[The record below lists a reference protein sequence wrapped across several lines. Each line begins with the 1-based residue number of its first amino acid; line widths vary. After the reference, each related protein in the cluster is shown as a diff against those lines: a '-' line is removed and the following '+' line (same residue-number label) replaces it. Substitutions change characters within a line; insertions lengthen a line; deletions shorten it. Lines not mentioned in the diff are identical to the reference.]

1 MEEENKEELIAGAP
15 MRFQENAVNAEPVF
29 PSPFNSKIGNST
41 VDLSDKA
48 NNDAM
53 LKEYDNWWDFGQKK
67 GFLGMNYLTKD
78 ESVLAERN
86 QMRDEWYQKYHG
98 MSYEDYKKGV
108 DERTDTNSLK
118 LIGQRLDNNFQG
130 LSAPGIGLLDFGMD
144 AAGTLIPGFDK
155 VDEKYDKAT
164 MLDNPVHQMVRRVS
178 SIVLPTILGGGY
190 ASSAVNAKLSGGAL
204 FTKPWFTKL
213 AADLMTQV
221 GVDATVL
228 ALSDVGEDDS
238 ITTELSNM
246 FPETFGPKG
255 RVPLPDF
262 FRTADSDSPGIRKVK
277 NMLESA
283 PFAIL
288 GSVIGSF
295 IDVKNGKQT
304 MGWFDP
310 KDGVSQQYK
319 QGVLKFGGDPDI
331 LIRIQEIDEL
341 LSLGRKNLS
350 RQNENLL
357 INEKLNL
364 EAQLGDPS
372 IDVSMNRQAEIN
384 ASEADAAIDRKIA
397 NNFEQLELDI
407 NGLDPDLN
415 ADLLSDAAKTKQQV
429 PPGNVARNIADTTAI
444 KTGSSSGD
452 PAPIITDSMR
462 KKGLMVGSTSRD
474 AVMGVS
480 EAARMAGRFDAIV
493 DGVRFSAKEMNAAA
507 WGIYMDIIDPMS
519 TVDDVKAL
527 FLENRDVKNLML
539 GKFKIEV
546 INEDQARAAAFAM
559 RDLVDRFLGREV
571 TASSGRVMD
580 TLGREAATIAA
591 SITDMAPFVDDA
603 HAMDIVLDKLLF
615 LMDEYALNKYLSG
628 WSLRNKNWFDQLPPR
643 NAEEGIQTLLEE
655 FKTAENSIHAKNLKF
670 TKTLKELRKN
680 KPEALRPLIDA
691 YAHTNGDV
699 DSLAK
704 LYKWAADQITPVGM
718 LKSPDPKN
726 MNLFAKAAWGVRYNN
741 MLSGISAFRAGVG
754 NGVQLLLRPMTAV
767 LGHAVTGNWDGIRRT
782 IYYNGAV
789 WETNRRALTDAYQMM
804 KRTHKDPTA
813 MMAQFRK
820 DFVFKTDKAWDI
832 MDDMAKLYEIDGNWG
847 RAYQLK
853 MASRLKQIAGMKGLR
868 YGMTAMV
875 FPDVFTTT
883 HLAHY
888 LARAKA
894 YDDVFYEFGSIYG
907 KADLLKEAELK
918 YYNEFFDADGLVK
931 DKTLKAMAG
940 EIQLNL
946 DDGLA
951 SYLTDATTAYPILK
965 EVMAFPRTA
974 SNYMRAA
981 ASWTPITLIP
991 GISKYSK
998 TIYAKTTDDI
1008 AEALLEHGIV
1018 MAKEPNAQVI
1028 FENLRAE
1035 YVGRMAFS
1043 SLLVST
1049 LFGYAMAGN
1058 IRGNG
1063 HYNAS
1068 ERNKQRDQMGYIPKT
1083 IRIGDKWVS
1092 FKGIIGIE
1100 HILTII
1106 GDLAYYASDID
1117 ENLLENWESKL
1128 AWTIGATFLNETPL
1142 AGVEPLFDALNGN
1155 VRAFNRLVSQ
1165 SVSSWIPASGGLG
1178 VVANATDAAQKD
1190 INGEIIAFVKNRI
1203 PGLKSQLPNQ
1213 IDIWTGEPI
1222 NDIDNPFLRA
1232 LNAISPIQV
1241 NGSNEPWRQFLMD
1254 IQYRGLGILKFD
1266 STGSYEWKP
1275 EDREI
1280 INKYIG
1286 EQKLYKEIE
1295 RIMKRKD
1302 YQQHIKA
1309 LKALRNQNNQTNKDK
1324 IELKTTLLPIHQ
1336 DLNQVIREALKI
1348 AEARYLREHPHVQTS
1363 IYNAQQAKL
1372 RMKEGNV
1379 EGAGDIQKR
1388 DLETKQLIE
1397 YGN

>member
-1 MEEENKEELIAGAP
+1 MAEENNEDIYKSDF
-15 MRFQENAVNAEPVF
+15 RFQPNTVNAEPVF
-29 PSPFNSKIGNST
+29 ASPFNSKIGHST

-53 LKEYDNWWDFGQKK
+53 LKEYDNWWDFGQQK

-78 ESVLAERN
+78 EETLAERN
-86 QMRDEWYQKYHG
+86 QMRDDWYQKYHG

-108 DERTDTNSLK
+108 DETTETNALK
-118 LIGQRLDNNFQG
+118 IVGQRLDNNFQG
-130 LSAPGIGLLDFGMD
+130 LSAPGLGLLDFGMD

-190 ASSAVNAKLSGGAL
+190 ASAAVNAKLAGGAL

-213 AADLMTQV
+213 AANLMSQV

-228 ALSDVGEDDS
+228 ALSDIGEEDT

-255 RVPLPDF
+255 RVPLPNL
-262 FRTADSDSPGIRKVK
+262 FRTADSDSPGVRKVK

-283 PFAIL
+283 PFAIF
-288 GSVIGSF
+288 GSIIGAF
-295 IDVKNGKQT
+295 LDVKNGKQT

-310 KDGVSQQYK
+310 KDNVSQQYK
-319 QGVLKFGGDPDI
+319 QGVLKFGGDADK

-350 RQNENLL
+350 RQNENML

-364 EAQLGDPS
+364 ENSLG
-372 IDVSMNRQAEIN
+372 IDDIDGAMNRQATIN
-384 ASEADAAIDRKIA
+384 DYETEAAIDRKIA
-397 NNFEQLELDI
+397 NNFEQLEL
-407 NGLDPDLN
+407 NVQGVDPDLN
-415 ADLLSDAAKTKQQV
+415 ADLLDDAAKAKQQV

-444 KTGSSSGD
+444 KAGTSSGD

-462 KKGLMVGSTSRD
+462 RKGLMVGSTSRD
-474 AVMGVS
+474 AVMGVG
-480 EAARMAGRFDAIV
+480 EAARMSGRFDAIV

-519 TVDDVKAL
+519 SVDDVRKL

-539 GKFKIEV
+539 GKFKIDV

-571 TASSGRVMD
+571 TASSARVMD

-591 SITDMAPFVDDA
+591 SITDMAPFVDDNR
-603 HAMDIVLDKLLF
+603 AMDIVIDKLLF

-643 NAEEGIQTLLEE
+643 SAEEGIQTLLEE

-741 MLSGISAFRAGVG
+741 MLSGISAFRAGLG
-754 NGVQLLLRPMTAV
+754 NGVQLILRPMTAV

-832 MDDMAKLYEIDGNWG
+832 MEDMAKLYEIDGNWG

-853 MASRLKQIAGMKGLR
+853 MASRLKQIAGMSGLR

-907 KADLLKEAELK
+907 KADLLKQAEK
-918 YYNEFFDADGLVK
+918 AHYDSFFDADGLVK

-981 ASWTPITLIP
+981 ASWTPITMIP

-998 TIYAKTTDDI
+998 TIYAKTSDDI
-1008 AEALLEHGIV
+1008 AEALLEHGII
-1018 MAKEPNAQVI
+1018 MAREPNAQVI
-1028 FENLRAE
+1028 FENLKAE
-1035 YVGRMAFS
+1035 YVGRLAFS

-1049 LFGYAMAGN
+1049 LFGYAMGGN

-1068 ERNKQRDQMGYIPKT
+1068 ERNKQRDQMGYEPKT
-1083 IRIGDKWVS
+1083 IRIGNKWVS
-1092 FKGIIGIE
+1092 YKGIIGIE
-1100 HILTII
+1100 HILSII
-1106 GDLAYYASDID
+1106 GDLAYYAGDID
-1117 ENLLENWESKL
+1117 EHLLENWESKL

-1142 AGVEPLFDALNGN
+1142 AGVEPLFDAMNGN

-1165 SVSSWIPASGGLG
+1165 SISSWIPASGGLG
-1178 VVANATDAAQKD
+1178 VIANATDSAQKD

-1203 PGLKSQLPNQ
+1203 PGLKSSLPNQ
-1213 IDIWTGEPI
+1213 IDIWTGKPI
-1222 NDIDNPFLRA
+1222 NDIDNPYLKA
-1232 LNAISPIQV
+1232 LNAMSPVQV
-1241 NGSNEPWRQFLMD
+1241 NGSNEPWREFLQD
-1254 IQYRGLGILKFD
+1254 IQYRGLGILKMD

-1275 EDREI
+1275 EDRQI
-1280 INKYIG
+1280 INEYIG
-1286 EQKLYKEIE
+1286 EMELFKEVE
-1295 RIMKRKD
+1295 RIMKRTD
-1302 YQQHIKA
+1302 YQGQIKA
-1309 LKALRNQNNQTNKDK
+1309 LKKLRNQNNQTNKDK

-1336 DLNQVIREALKI
+1336 DLNAVVRDALKQ
-1348 AEARYLREHPHVQTS
+1348 AEARYLREHPHIQTS

-1372 RMKEGNV
+1372 RMETGDPQ
-1379 EGAGDIQKR
+1379 GAGEIQKK
-1388 DLETKQLIE
+1388 DLELKQLIE
-1397 YGN
+1397 HGN